1 MLPKQI
7 TDSIWSFIFINSNSK
22 SNSNSKTFYLPPELI
37 KLIYSFIIR
46 DYYVKII
53 CKHCYNY
60 NMVYKL
66 IKYTTINLIQE
77 NLDTIIESLNISAL
91 RILVNSHIP
100 SKYSLNFW
108 AHYLQVLSININRL
122 RFSHIV
128 NNIGFRSVNGIKLK
142 LVLDLWLQ
150 LCKKFNLKIF
160 LKTKKFSK
168 YINAKYILKI
178 NNYDQYLITPTII
191 QPFTQTNWINYNQA
205 RELLNGTFLV
215 N

>member
-100 SKYSLNFW
+100 RKYSLNFW

-205 RELLNGTFLV
+205 RELLNSTFLV

>member
-100 SKYSLNFW
+100 RKYSLNFW

>member
-100 SKYSLNFW
+100 RKYSLNFW

-128 NNIGFRSVNGIKLK
+128 NNIGFRSVNGKKLK

-160 LKTKKFSK
+160 LQTKKFSK
-168 YINAKYILKI
+168 YIKAKYILKI

>member
-100 SKYSLNFW
+100 RKYSLNFW

-160 LKTKKFSK
+160 LQTKKFSK
-168 YINAKYILKI
+168 YIKAKYILKI